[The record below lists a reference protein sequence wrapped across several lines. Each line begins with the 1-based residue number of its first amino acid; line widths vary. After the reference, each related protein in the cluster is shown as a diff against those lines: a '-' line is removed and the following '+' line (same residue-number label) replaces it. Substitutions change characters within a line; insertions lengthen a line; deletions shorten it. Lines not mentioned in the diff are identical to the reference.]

1 MFNAEFAHF
10 INVLIGVDTPF
21 QLFCIENKI
30 NNHRKLKAKWKD
42 IRTLEYTDSTTG
54 RKVTLSVDNINEVVA
69 LVSFKNHLQNELG
82 PITKDPVDITRYS
95 REDFL
100 RYYADEYDPNNPT
113 QYNQVLAMAA
123 AIQQVAAKH
132 EAEMK
137 KLAADTPNL
146 TATGGTT
153 NTPYPRMQN
162 LNGLRK
168 NIIDCSSNKLDIGIN
183 TYRSAV
189 AQKLPLEAL

>member
-42 IRTLEYTDSTTG
+42 IGTLEYTDSTTG
-54 RKVTLSVDNINEVVA
+54 RKVTLSDDDINEFVA
-69 LVSFKNHLQNELG
+69 LVSFKHHLQNKLG
-82 PITKDPVDITRYS
+82 PQTKNPVDITQYS

-100 RYYADEYDPNNPT
+100 RYYEEEYNSNNPT
-113 QYNQVLAMAA
+113 QYNQALAQAAQLNRAMAQA
-123 AIQQVAAKH
+123 TQQVAEKQ
-132 EAEMK
+132 EAETK

-146 TATGGTT
+146 MTT
-153 NTPYPRMQN
+153 TLLGKLPTLQIQN
-162 LNGLRK
+162 LYGLRK
-168 NIIDCSSNKLDIGIN
+168 DRIDCSSNRLDIGTN
-183 TYRSAV
+183 T
-189 AQKLPLEAL
+189 